1 MPADYIRAWG
11 LVYEGRQPRMTIRDT
26 TAGYGLPTRIVH
38 WLMAVA
44 IVGLY
49 VLGLWM
55 VDLNYYSPYY
65 RSAPDLH
72 RSVGMLLLG
81 LLVVRFVWRAFNDK
95 PSDAELSAFERF
107 SAAVV
112 HWGFYPLLLALM
124 VSGYLMSTADGRP
137 IEVFNWF
144 SVPALIHDKP
154 MEKTAGEIHE
164 LLADITMVLVLVHML
179 AALKHHFWDRSRVL
193 ARMWSGSA
201 DDK

>member
-1 MPADYIRAWG
+1 MR
-11 LVYEGRQPRMTIRDT
+11 L
-26 TAGYGLPTRIVH
+26 VH

-44 IVGLY
+44 IIGMY

-55 VDLNYYSPYY
+55 VDLDYYSPYY

-72 RSVGMLLLG
+72 RSIGMVLLFVLLL
-81 LLVVRFVWRAFNDK
+81 RFAWRIGSAR
-95 PSDAELSAFERF
+95 PSDEDLHPVERI
-107 SAAVV
+107 AARIV

-144 SVPALIHDKP
+144 SVSALIHDKG

-164 LLADITMVLVLVHML
+164 LLADVTMIVVALHAL
-179 AALKHHFWDRSRVL
+179 AALKHHFYDRGHSL
-193 ARMWSGSA
+193 KRMWSGSPN
-201 DDK
+201 DR

>member
-1 MPADYIRAWG
+1 
-11 LVYEGRQPRMTIRDT
+11 MTIRDT

-55 VDLNYYSPYY
+55 VDLNYYSSYY

-72 RSVGMLLLG
+72 RSLGMLLLG
-81 LLVVRFVWRAFNDK
+81 LLVVRFVWRLFNDK
-95 PSDAELSAFERF
+95 PSDSELSAFERF
-107 SAAVV
+107 SAAIV

-137 IEVFNWF
+137 IEVFDWF
-144 SVPALIHDKP
+144 SVPALVHDKA

-164 LLADITMVLVLVHML
+164 LLADLTMVLVLVHTL

>member
-1 MPADYIRAWG
+1 
-11 LVYEGRQPRMTIRDT
+11 MTIRDT

-81 LLVVRFVWRAFNDK
+81 LLVVRFVWRLFNDK
-95 PSDAELSAFERF
+95 PADSELSAFERF
-107 SAAVV
+107 TATIV

-137 IEVFNWF
+137 IEVFDWF
-144 SVPALIHDKP
+144 SVPALIHDKG

-164 LLADITMVLVLVHML
+164 LLADITMGLVIVHTL

-193 ARMWSGSA
+193 ARMWSGPAQRQIGSSQEFA
-201 DDK
+201 V

>member
-81 LLVVRFVWRAFNDK
+81 LLVVRFVWRLFNDK
-95 PSDAELSAFERF
+95 PRDAELSAFERF

-164 LLADITMVLVLVHML
+164 LLADITMVLVLVHTL

-193 ARMWSGSA
+193 ARMWSGPA